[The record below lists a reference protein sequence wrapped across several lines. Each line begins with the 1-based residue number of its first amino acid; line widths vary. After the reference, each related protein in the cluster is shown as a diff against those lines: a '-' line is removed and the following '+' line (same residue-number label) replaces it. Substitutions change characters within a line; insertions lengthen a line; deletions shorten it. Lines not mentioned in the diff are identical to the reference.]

1 MSSAHAAPI
10 LLGLLVALLVSLVV
24 WGLERLRSQQT
35 DDLLMRTR
43 DDLLLGLLVLA
54 AFISG
59 AFLTYVLLRVGL

>member
-24 WGLERLRSQQT
+24 WGLVRLRSQQT
-35 DDLLMRTR
+35 NDLLMRTR